1 MVDAAHRHAKE
12 ALIELRDIARGIHPP
27 ALDIGLDAALATL
40 VARSAV
46 PAVLHV
52 DVPSRPSTAI
62 ETIAYFS
69 ATELLANVAKHSQA
83 GHATV
88 NVIAQKDRLIL
99 RVTDDGIGGAQP
111 GAGSGLAG
119 LAERVG
125 AVDGRLQV
133 NSPPGGPT
141 VVTVELPLHV

>member
-1 MVDAAHRHAKE
+1 
-12 ALIELRDIARGIHPP
+12 
-27 ALDIGLDAALATL
+27 
-40 VARSAV
+40 V

-52 DVPSRPSTAI
+52 DVPSRPTRAI

-83 GHATV
+83 RKATV
-88 NVIAQKDRLIL
+88 DVTAREGRLIL
-99 RVTDDGIGGAQP
+99 QVTDDGIGGAQP
-111 GAGSGLAG
+111 GAGSGLSG

-125 AVDGRLQV
+125 AVDGRLRV
-133 NSPPGGPT
+133 TSPAGGPT

>member
-1 MVDAAHRHAKE
+1 
-12 ALIELRDIARGIHPP
+12 
-27 ALDIGLDAALATL
+27 
-40 VARSAV
+40 V

-52 DVPSRPSTAI
+52 DVPSRPTRAI

-83 GHATV
+83 RKATV
-88 NVIAQKDRLIL
+88 DVTTREGRLIL
-99 RVTDDGIGGAQP
+99 QVTDDGIGGAQP
-111 GAGSGLAG
+111 GAGSGLSG

-125 AVDGRLQV
+125 AVDGRLRV
-133 NSPPGGPT
+133 TSPAGGPT